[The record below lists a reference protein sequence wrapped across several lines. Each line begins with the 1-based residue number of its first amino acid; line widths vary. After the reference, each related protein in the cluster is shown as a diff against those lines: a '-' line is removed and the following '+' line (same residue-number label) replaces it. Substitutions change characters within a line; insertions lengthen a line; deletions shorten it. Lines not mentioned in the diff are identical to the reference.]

1 MEVRAVESYR
11 EPGYPTRREIKDDPR
26 LLKKTMSQGRLKLL
40 GAGLSGALMAALSV
54 GGCEDT
60 TVKEPGGGD
69 IEVVVNDKDPVPTR
83 EVSSNKQTAMIAP
96 LFAHG
101 EGRGATGCV
110 VISPPVFISEEEAA
124 VIIKEELAKHGLEL
138 DRTNIVL
145 EGVEI
150 EPDLDGAPDR
160 WQPEPLKVEIDMQD
174 SNKKISVEF
183 VSKKDH
189 SAIESLKYKR
199 MISSVQRYEIKKA
212 GERLRSELKIHQA
225 EGVYGIFYDP
235 MVPLFRYPITSEDV
249 KSVNQMRLRWEE
261 RMKLAKDNASEELR
275 KQVQDFAEWLKE
287 KEVI

>member
-1 MEVRAVESYR
+1 MEVQAVESYR
-11 EPGYPTRREIKDDPR
+11 EPGYPTKREIKDDPR
-26 LLKKTMSQGRLKLL
+26 LLRKTMSQGRLKLL

-60 TVKEPGGGD
+60 TVKDPGGGD
-69 IEVVVNDKDPVPTR
+69 IEVVVNDTDPVPTR

-101 EGRGATGCV
+101 KGRGVTGCI

-124 VIIKEELAKHGLEL
+124 VIIKEELAKHGVEL
-138 DRTNIVL
+138 DRTNVVL

-150 EPDLDGAPDR
+150 KPDLDGAPDR
-160 WQPEPLKVEIDMQD
+160 WQPEPLKVEMDMQD
-174 SNKKISVEF
+174 SDKKISVEF
-183 VSKKDH
+183 VSQKDH
-189 SAIESLKYKR
+189 SAIERLKYNR
-199 MISSVQRYEIKKA
+199 MMSTVHIYKIKKL
-212 GERLRSELKIHQA
+212 GERLRRELRIQQA

-235 MVPLFRYPITSEDV
+235 MVLLIRRPITSEDG
-249 KSVNQMRLRWEE
+249 KSVTEMYWKE
-261 RMKLAKDNASEELR
+261 RMKLAKENASEELR

>member
-1 MEVRAVESYR
+1 MEVQAVESYR
-11 EPGYPTRREIKDDPR
+11 ELGYPTKREIRDDPR

-60 TVKEPGGGD
+60 TVKDPRGGD
-69 IEVVVNDKDPVPTR
+69 IEVVVNDRDPVPTR

-101 EGRGATGCV
+101 EGRGVTGCV

-124 VIIKEELAKHGLEL
+124 VIIKEELAKHGVEL
-138 DRTNIVL
+138 DRTNVVL
-145 EGVEI
+145 DGVEI
-150 EPDLDGAPDR
+150 KPDLDGAPDR
-160 WQPEPLKVEIDMQD
+160 WQPECLKVEMDMQD
-174 SNKKISVEF
+174 SDKKILVEF
-183 VSKKDH
+183 VSQNDH
-189 SAIESLKYKR
+189 SAIENLKYNR
-199 MISSVQRYEIKKA
+199 IISSVQRYEMKKA
-212 GERLRSELKIHQA
+212 GERLRRELRIQQA

-249 KSVNQMRLRWEE
+249 KSVNQIRLRWEE
-261 RMKLAKDNASEELR
+261 RMKLARENASEELR